1 MLRIS
6 TACALGV
13 LLPLTV
19 STNRTGDARDQATI
33 VHVQQPI
40 TVQGTLLQPG
50 EYEFRVMAWPANREL
65 VQILDENRRLVSTKL
80 AQPTF
85 RLGVTD
91 KTQFSFYEAPRDEPP
106 PLRTWFSPGY
116 HYGFRFAEK

>member
-6 TACALGV
+6 MTSALGV
-13 LLPLTV
+13 LLPLVV
-19 STNRTGDARDQATI
+19 STNRIGDARDQATI

-50 EYEFRVMAWPANREL
+50 EYEFRLMIWPANREV
-65 VQILDENRRLVSTKL
+65 VQIMDENRRLVSTKL

-85 RLGVTD
+85 RFGVTNQ
-91 KTQFSFYEAPRDEPP
+91 TQFTFYEAPRGEAPA
-106 PLRTWFSPGY
+106 LRTWFSPGY